1 MAPAGIGDRVEGF
14 HAVAEAIKAGR
25 VYELFIE
32 QGRAKRPDVRS
43 LVDVAVGS
51 GVKIETV
58 PSVKAMA
65 RTEVPQGLVANAS
78 PIEPLAVEDLANRSS
93 ALLVLD
99 HFEDQHNV
107 GAAARSGLAAGMTGL
122 IVPERRG
129 APLGAVAFKAA
140 AGALEHLPICVVSSV
155 ADAID

>member
-78 PIEPLAVEDLANRSS
+78 PIEPLAVEDLAAAHRVYLE
-93 ALLVLD
+93 AT
-99 HFEDQHNV
+99 ERKV
-107 GAAARSGLAAGMTGL
+107 GTHVGLGGKT
-122 IVPERRG
+122 
-129 APLGAVAFKAA
+129 
-140 AGALEHLPICVVSSV
+140 
-155 ADAID
+155 